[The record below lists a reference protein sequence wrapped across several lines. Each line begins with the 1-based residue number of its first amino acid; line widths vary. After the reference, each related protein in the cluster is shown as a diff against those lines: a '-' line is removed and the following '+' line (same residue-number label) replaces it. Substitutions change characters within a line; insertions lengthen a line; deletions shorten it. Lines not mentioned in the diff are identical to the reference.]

1 MRDKIA
7 STKKDKRI
15 KIIYLLFIVAFLAA
29 IPPWKQ
35 AKAMDC
41 PDLRVVFAR
50 GSGGER
56 NNDPN
61 YLEFKSALEKRLKE
75 DDISYDFID
84 LDYPA
89 IGVGIDNL
97 GVTLGAFFGSGDAYE
112 FGESVDNG
120 VKKLKDM
127 INGVSCPSTKYVIG
141 GYSQGAMVVSKSLAD
156 LKPDRIIYAATFGD
170 PKIYLPEGEGFD
182 PPACKGNNLSDYR
195 MYVPDCHAHK
205 GLLGAYEPYEPET
218 LIGKIGTWCNK
229 TDIFCSSHL
238 GINDHTKYIS
248 DNLYEDAA
256 KVIYSKIIN
265 HFGLESK
272 VASDH
277 DTAILIDSTGS
288 MQTLINKYKNEAY
301 RLAKETLESGGRV
314 ALFDY
319 RDLHDPYPLH
329 ERCNFD
335 TCTLETFQEQ
345 LNAINTKGGGDPFES
360 LLSAS
365 FNAMQTLTWRF
376 GATKSIVVLTD
387 AGFLEPDRD
396 GIKTSDVISLSKS
409 IDPVNFYIITEPKN
423 EAFYQELASATDGK
437 VVTNLDELNLLTDY
451 IIERFDSLPRVE
463 EETNHEE
470 KPTLNIEST
479 HQNSQDEI
487 TINYNSKGAK
497 NLVVLNDRILGI
509 TTEKSITIS
518 NLDTSVDNIITLIP
532 LSDNFRGES
541 KSIEVKK
548 INIAPNETI
557 NTSSIVP
564 KVPNTGKAR

>member
-1 MRDKIA
+1 MRDKTA

-61 YLEFKSALEKRLKE
+61 YLKFKSALEKRLKE

-112 FGESVDNG
+112 FGESVNNG

-127 INGVSCPSTKYVIG
+127 VNGASCPSTKYVIG

-170 PKIYLPEGEGFD
+170 PKIYLPEGEGID
-182 PPACKGNNLSDYR
+182 PPACKGNDLSDYR
-195 MYVPDCHAHK
+195 MYVPDCHAYK

-288 MQTLINKYKNEAY
+288 MQTLIDKYKNEAY

-345 LNAINTKGGGDPFES
+345 LNAINAKGGGDPFES

-423 EAFYQELASATDGK
+423 EALYQELANATDGK
-437 VVTNLDELNLLTDY
+437 VVTNLDELSLLTDY

-463 EETNHEE
+463 EETDHEE

-479 HQNSQDEI
+479 HQDRQNEI
-487 TINYNSKGAK
+487 TINYNSNGVK
-497 NLVVLNDRILGI
+497 NLIVLNDRILGI

-532 LSDNFRGES
+532 LSDNIRGES

-548 INIAPNETI
+548 INITPNETI
-557 NTSSIVP
+557 KTSSI
-564 KVPNTGKAR
+564 KAPNTGKAR